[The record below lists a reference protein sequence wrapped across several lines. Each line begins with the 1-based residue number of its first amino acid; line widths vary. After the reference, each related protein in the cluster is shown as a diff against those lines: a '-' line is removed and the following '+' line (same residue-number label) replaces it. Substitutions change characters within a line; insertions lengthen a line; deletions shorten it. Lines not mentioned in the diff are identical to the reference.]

1 MIGFYHQRPT
11 FVVEI
16 ESVGDFPEPRGSE
29 RVLCIDEN
37 DFAAGIARGL
47 VGQLRRHAQRVRKL
61 SLAGTELA
69 ERLRDGHALD
79 PAADQFVQF
88 SASRRNVITRF
99 SPLIYLI
106 RRGTG
111 IRGGGGGGTS

>member
-1 MIGFYHQRPT
+1 MIGLYHQRPT

-16 ESVGDFPEPRGSE
+16 ESIGDFPEPRGSE

-47 VGQLRRHAQRVRKL
+47 VGQLRTHTQRMRKL

-79 PAADQFVQF
+79 SAADQFVQF

-99 SPLIYLI
+99 SPLIHLM
-106 RRGTG
+106 RRGMG
-111 IRGGGGGGTS
+111 IRGGGGGTS